1 MKISELINQQLF
13 SENSGYY
20 KTKNPI
26 GKSADFITAP
36 EISQIFGEVVASYL
50 LEISKS
56 TTSKI
61 SLVEMGAGRGIWF
74 RDILKTINF
83 LAQKKI
89 SIAQKFIE
97 KSTFHIIE
105 INPHLKAIQQQNL
118 GDYKVFWHDNF
129 ENFKSASE
137 LDLGGEIYFLS
148 NELLDCFAI
157 DQFVKTK
164 DGWQE
169 RLINFSD
176 KQNLSEPQFVIRN
189 TDKLIHTFV
198 ESQLGKDL
206 SESAPFGAIY
216 EYSKSAQT
224 FISKL
229 FEAINHRGGLAIN
242 IDYGYF
248 SYDFANTLQTVRNH
262 QKIPFFEG
270 LKNAD
275 ITALVDFVA
284 VDKIAKAHNLNSS
297 LISQN
302 QFLLELGAKERLEN
316 LAQLNPAK
324 NDELRSAF
332 HRLVDPEQMGDL
344 FKVHIAW
351 R

>member
-1 MKISELINQQLF
+1 VKISELINQQLF
-13 SENSGYY
+13 SENFGYY

-36 EISQIFGEVVASYL
+36 EISQIFGEVVAGYL

-61 SLVEMGAGRGIWF
+61 SLVEMGAGRGVWF

-89 SIAQKFIE
+89 SVAQNFIE
-97 KSTFHIIE
+97 KSAFHIIE

-118 GDYKVFWHDNF
+118 KDYKVSWHSNF
-129 ENFKSASE
+129 EDFKSASE

-164 DGWQE
+164 AGWQE

-176 KQNLSEPQFVIRN
+176 KQNLLDPQFVIRN
-189 TDKLIHTFV
+189 FDKSINDFV

-206 SESAPFGAIY
+206 SESAPCGAVY
-216 EYSKSAQT
+216 EYSKSMQA

-229 FEAINHRGGLAIN
+229 FDAINQRGGLAIN

-248 SYDFANTLQTVRNH
+248 FYDFANTLQAVRNH
-262 QKIPFFEG
+262 QKISFFEG

-275 ITALVDFVA
+275 ITALVDFLA
-284 VDKIAKAHNLNSS
+284 LDKIAKEYNLNSS
-297 LISQN
+297 QVSQG
-302 QFLLELGAKERLEN
+302 QFLLALGAKERLEN
-316 LAQLNPAK
+316 LARLNPAK
-324 NDELRSAF
+324 NDELWSAF
-332 HRLVDPEQMGDL
+332 RRLVDSDQMGDL
-344 FKVHIAW
+344 FKVHIVW